1 MDLRALIGQK
11 LVIGFDGTEIPDE
24 LRELVRHYR
33 IGNVILFRRNT
44 DTAAQTRRLCAE
56 IRELILKETGYPPFI
71 MIDEEGGMV
80 TRMPRDIA
88 PMPGNMAV
96 AATGD
101 PENAYTA
108 ARITARRLRRLGV
121 NFNLAPVLDI
131 NSNPANPVIGVRS
144 FGDTAERV
152 ITYASQAIRGYGE
165 ERFLCCGKHF
175 PGHGDTATDSHLGLP
190 RVGKTAEELRKTE
203 LKPFAAA
210 VREGIPAIMTAH
222 ILYPEIEP
230 EALPATM
237 SRRIMTGLLREELG
251 FEGLILSDCLTMN
264 AIREHYGVGRGAA
277 AAAAAGVDLRFVSHD
292 PQLQAEAAETM
303 LRAAES
309 GAIGAAE
316 LQASAERIL
325 RYKAEYADIPA
336 ENSAPDC
343 AADRSAAE
351 TIARR
356 AATLVSGTPFRAD
369 SDTFFCGC
377 RDYRLTQAMN
387 DPGNAPSS
395 PGYLAGIFGGG
406 FRTVGDDP
414 DPEEIRETV
423 RAAQPYGK
431 TVMLMLNAYL
441 RPGQTA
447 LLRALAETG
456 KPVIAAAMRAPYDL
470 ADLPENVIKLAL
482 YDLSDASLCALA
494 DILRGAPCSGSLPV
508 TVR

>member
-264 AIREHYGVGRGAA
+264 AIREHYGVGRG
-277 AAAAAGVDLRFVSHD
+277 GR
-292 PQLQAEAAETM
+292 
-303 LRAAES
+303 
-309 GAIGAAE
+309 G
-316 LQASAERIL
+316 SA
-325 RYKAEYADIPA
+325 
-336 ENSAPDC
+336 
-343 AADRSAAE
+343 
-351 TIARR
+351 
-356 AATLVSGTPFRAD
+356 
-369 SDTFFCGC
+369 
-377 RDYRLTQAMN
+377 
-387 DPGNAPSS
+387 
-395 PGYLAGIFGGG
+395 
-406 FRTVGDDP
+406 
-414 DPEEIRETV
+414 
-423 RAAQPYGK
+423 
-431 TVMLMLNAYL
+431 
-441 RPGQTA
+441 
-447 LLRALAETG
+447 
-456 KPVIAAAMRAPYDL
+456 
-470 ADLPENVIKLAL
+470 
-482 YDLSDASLCALA
+482 LCE
-494 DILRGAPCSGSLPV
+494 P
-508 TVR
+508 